1 MNKAKVVP
9 LNKVIKEGLRTKF
22 IIPESTKIDSEVV
35 IKVVIKIK

>member
-9 LNKVIKEGLRTKF
+9 LNKVIEEGLRTKF
-22 IIPESTKIDSEVV
+22 IIPESTKSDSEVV